1 MGITD
6 PMKIKLSWMRSSLW
20 NLVEVHRGD
29 LLLQERIHLILLEWQ
44 PMFSKQQKNL

>member
-20 NLVEVHRGD
+20 NLSKYIEEICF
-29 LLLQERIHLILLEWQ
+29 LQERIHLILLEWQ
-44 PMFSKQQKNL
+44 PMFSKHQKNL